1 MVTIC
6 GERCMKMFIRIE
18 INKGDDSEDTKKNI
32 RFNYRDRGNRK

>member
-18 INKGDDSEDTKKNI
+18 INKGDDNEDTKKNT
-32 RFNYRDRGNRK
+32 RFDYRDRGNRK